1 MKSMTGFGKAMTAN
15 ETLQVDVEIKSVNH
29 RFLDMQLRMPKECNP
44 YEADVRKQIKDTLQ
58 RGRIE
63 VYVSLT
69 RRAEGGKEVQVN
81 WQLVDQLVA
90 AFDTRFSQLPG
101 KNLDLTQL
109 LNGLVL
115 RPDFIEVVEEQA
127 ADPELPELLAAA
139 IQEALGNL
147 QAARQQEGD
156 GIQTIL
162 SQYSQEILR
171 QLADLNQLNTVI
183 EEQHRERLTQKVTEL
198 LGEQVDQARLLT
210 EVTLLIE
217 RGDIHEELDRLA
229 IHVQKLQKLLQEE
242 GAIGRELD
250 FLIQEMNR
258 EVNTTGSK
266 STAIA
271 IKDHVVTLK
280 TLLEKIRE
288 QVQNIE

>member
-1 MKSMTGFGKAMTAN
+1 MKSMTGFGKAMTAS

-156 GIQTIL
+156 GIQVIL

-183 EEQHRERLTQKVTEL
+183 EEQHRERLAQKVTEL

-288 QVQNIE
+288 QIQNIE

>member
-69 RRAEGGKEVQVN
+69 RRVEGGKEVQVN

-156 GIQTIL
+156 GIQVIL

-183 EEQHRERLTQKVTEL
+183 EEQHHERLTQKVTEL

>member
-1 MKSMTGFGKAMTAN
+1 MKSMTGFGKAMTAS

-156 GIQTIL
+156 GIQVIL

-288 QVQNIE
+288 QIQNIE